1 MRKSDVEWLGIRFP
15 LQLLPVA
22 RGGAQYR
29 IDDPA
34 LVFRSQLNRFMHRG
48 MFSYFGDEELIQTE
62 VKNIAKIDT
71 YPRRTKDTDP
81 KVEQR

>member
-1 MRKSDVEWLGIRFP
+1 
-15 LQLLPVA
+15 
-22 RGGAQYR
+22 
-29 IDDPA
+29 
-34 LVFRSQLNRFMHRG
+34 MHRR